1 MLCRTCGVSLP
12 EGRIAD
18 FCPQCSF
25 GGAFG
30 LETLNAGQAESV
42 EGYELLHELGRGGMG
57 VVWLARE
64 RSLDRLV
71 ALKLIAVA
79 DPVLGQRLLR
89 EGRAAA
95 QLRHPNIVSVHALG
109 GTGSSAFLAMDFI
122 EGGDLGSDLKGKPLS
137 PRVSAEIASKLA
149 GALAH
154 AHAAGL
160 LHRDVKPS
168 NILMDLDGEPR
179 LADFGLAAPLEGGGD
194 LTNPGSVAG
203 TPAYLAPELLGGS
216 ERTLPE
222 SDIYGLGA
230 VLYTCLTGRPPFIGP
245 PAEIL
250 AQLPDRDPLA
260 PHLLQPG
267 VPRDLETICLKCME
281 KVPGRRYPSAAS
293 LKADLDAFLSGE
305 PISARPVGPM
315 ERAVRYCRR
324 RPALALS
331 TGLAAALLLTL
342 AIGGPLMAV
351 RLARSQRAAVA
362 AQGRAERAEA
372 ATLERLRDSLLA
384 RSRATRLAGL
394 RGQRDE
400 ALAAATEA
408 AQIRGGLDARD
419 EVIAALARP
428 EIVQVREFQIRPVVG
443 GMVAF
448 DPNRDRYAVE
458 TGKGQLEL
466 RRLSDDTMIQSL
478 RGTPSKLWSTPVFSP
493 DGRWIAARNENG
505 EEIIWSDKRPD
516 LAFVLKDRPYVL
528 TGRFSGYG
536 CPEAFSPDG
545 LILAS
550 ALPSGGVS
558 FHSTGDGTELR
569 RIPTDAMVTH
579 LGFSSDGRWLAV
591 GRGLRGKHGEVA
603 SLRVLNA
610 LDGAEVARLPIEAS
624 YQTIAWSPGNNRLM
638 TGAEE
643 FRIFGI
649 PGGESLN
656 RVSDPLALLAFFGPG
671 GSTVLSSGDSG
682 VTTLWDLGRSRPLL
696 VADLGASPMI
706 GVNSEGTL
714 IAKAGGGD
722 TARLYRLEMS
732 KVTWALP
739 VRSSIQRD
747 SVQSTATSVIDY
759 SPDGRWLATAVWG
772 AVQMRDASG
781 AIVAV
786 APQGLSTNRC
796 TVHFSRDGQSLL
808 AASTDLGLV
817 RIPVLVSGNGAPSL
831 GESITIDPEPGFS
844 IADVSHDGTLAVLTA
859 VRKGLCKVVRLE
871 GPPTGPRWSLPGA
884 AGAAFV
890 DDGRDVLANSV
901 DDSKGALIELRDAA
915 SGQLRRTLDYPHG
928 GHIHASAD

>member
-1 MLCRTCGVSLP
+1 
-12 EGRIAD
+12 
-18 FCPQCSF
+18 
-25 GGAFG
+25 
-30 LETLNAGQAESV
+30 
-42 EGYELLHELGRGGMG
+42 
-57 VVWLARE
+57 
-64 RSLDRLV
+64 
-71 ALKLIAVA
+71 
-79 DPVLGQRLLR
+79 
-89 EGRAAA
+89 
-95 QLRHPNIVSVHALG
+95 
-109 GTGSSAFLAMDFI
+109 
-122 EGGDLGSDLKGKPLS
+122 
-137 PRVSAEIASKLA
+137 
-149 GALAH
+149 
-154 AHAAGL
+154 
-160 LHRDVKPS
+160 
-168 NILMDLDGEPR
+168 
-179 LADFGLAAPLEGGGD
+179 
-194 LTNPGSVAG
+194 
-203 TPAYLAPELLGGS
+203 
-216 ERTLPE
+216 
-222 SDIYGLGA
+222 
-230 VLYTCLTGRPPFIGP
+230 
-245 PAEIL
+245 
-250 AQLPDRDPLA
+250 
-260 PHLLQPG
+260 
-267 VPRDLETICLKCME
+267 
-281 KVPGRRYPSAAS
+281 
-293 LKADLDAFLSGE
+293 
-305 PISARPVGPM
+305 
-315 ERAVRYCRR
+315 
-324 RPALALS
+324 
-331 TGLAAALLLTL
+331 
-342 AIGGPLMAV
+342 MAV

-528 TGRFSGYG
+528 
-536 CPEAFSPDG
+536 P
-545 LILAS
+545 
-550 ALPSGGVS
+550 V
-558 FHSTGDGTELR
+558 
-569 RIPTDAMVTH
+569 
-579 LGFSSDGRWLAV
+579 GFSSAAPRPFHRTGSFWQAPFPPAASRFTRPAMARSSAGSRPTPWSPILAFPVTDGGSRWGAGSGETWG
-591 GRGLRGKHGEVA
+591 GRVPARAQRPGRRRSCKAAHRGIVPDD
-603 SLRVLNA
+603 SLV
-610 LDGAEVARLPIEAS
+610 
-624 YQTIAWSPGNNRLM
+624 PGNNRLM

-928 GHIHASAD
+928 GHIHASADGVRVILGAGEDKSYLLRVADWSLGPALPKEVQGRGKQPAFSPDGRLLAIGVGDVVHLLRTADGAVLAHLQSPQGGTYLPGLAFSPDGARLALWWENGQLTVWDLNALHGALATRNLDW

>member
-315 ERAVRYCRR
+315 ERPC
-324 RPALALS
+324 
-331 TGLAAALLLTL
+331 
-342 AIGGPLMAV
+342 
-351 RLARSQRAAVA
+351 
-362 AQGRAERAEA
+362 
-372 ATLERLRDSLLA
+372 
-384 RSRATRLAGL
+384 
-394 RGQRDE
+394 
-400 ALAAATEA
+400 
-408 AQIRGGLDARD
+408 
-419 EVIAALARP
+419 
-428 EIVQVREFQIRPVVG
+428 
-443 GMVAF
+443 
-448 DPNRDRYAVE
+448 
-458 TGKGQLEL
+458 
-466 RRLSDDTMIQSL
+466 
-478 RGTPSKLWSTPVFSP
+478 
-493 DGRWIAARNENG
+493 
-505 EEIIWSDKRPD
+505 
-516 LAFVLKDRPYVL
+516 
-528 TGRFSGYG
+528 
-536 CPEAFSPDG
+536 
-545 LILAS
+545 
-550 ALPSGGVS
+550 
-558 FHSTGDGTELR
+558 
-569 RIPTDAMVTH
+569 
-579 LGFSSDGRWLAV
+579 
-591 GRGLRGKHGEVA
+591 
-603 SLRVLNA
+603 
-610 LDGAEVARLPIEAS
+610 
-624 YQTIAWSPGNNRLM
+624 
-638 TGAEE
+638 
-643 FRIFGI
+643 
-649 PGGESLN
+649 
-656 RVSDPLALLAFFGPG
+656 
-671 GSTVLSSGDSG
+671 
-682 VTTLWDLGRSRPLL
+682 
-696 VADLGASPMI
+696 
-706 GVNSEGTL
+706 
-714 IAKAGGGD
+714 D
-722 TARLYRLEMS
+722 TA
-732 KVTWALP
+732 A
-739 VRSSIQRD
+739 
-747 SVQSTATSVIDY
+747 
-759 SPDGRWLATAVWG
+759 G
-772 AVQMRDASG
+772 
-781 AIVAV
+781 
-786 APQGLSTNRC
+786 
-796 TVHFSRDGQSLL
+796 
-808 AASTDLGLV
+808 
-817 RIPVLVSGNGAPSL
+817 
-831 GESITIDPEPGFS
+831 
-844 IADVSHDGTLAVLTA
+844 
-859 VRKGLCKVVRLE
+859 
-871 GPPTGPRWSLPGA
+871 GPRWPYP
-884 AGAAFV
+884 
-890 DDGRDVLANSV
+890 RDW
-901 DDSKGALIELRDAA
+901 
-915 SGQLRRTLDYPHG
+915 LRRCF
-928 GHIHASAD
+928 